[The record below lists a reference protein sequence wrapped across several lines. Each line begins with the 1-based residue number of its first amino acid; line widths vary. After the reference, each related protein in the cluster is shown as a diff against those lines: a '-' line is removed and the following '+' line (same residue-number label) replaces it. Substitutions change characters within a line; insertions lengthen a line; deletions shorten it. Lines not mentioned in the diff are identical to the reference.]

1 MAFKGYDLIGTPA
14 VEKQVLLLE
23 IEMLLPVSDTLNQR
37 SDRTRETA
45 QNAMQPVRSCCMSGP
60 R

>member
-23 IEMLLPVSDTLNQR
+23 IEMLLPVL
-37 SDRTRETA
+37 TR
-45 QNAMQPVRSCCMSGP
+45 
-60 R
+60 